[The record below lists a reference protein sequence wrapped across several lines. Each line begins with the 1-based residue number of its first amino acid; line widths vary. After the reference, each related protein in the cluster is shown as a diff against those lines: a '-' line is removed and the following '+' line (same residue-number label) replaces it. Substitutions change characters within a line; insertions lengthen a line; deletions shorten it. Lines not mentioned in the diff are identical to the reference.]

1 MHPTW
6 WMHLGDITPKQKK
19 PDTEARHC
27 NDPTCMR
34 DPQQRG
40 PRSRRHSVAQRLGEG
55 SRVVRWE
62 QSVLSGRWECS
73 RARWRWRSY
82 NTVNALHTTACLKM
96 VNMYFITMK
105 KKRYH
110 KISKHLKQAIIL
122 LGLWRRERQPTP
134 VFLSGE
140 LHGQRTQVGYTVQGV
155 AKSRTWL
162 S

>member
-1 MHPTW
+1 MVDASWGHYT
-6 WMHLGDITPKQKK
+6 KAK
-19 PDTEARHC
+19 EARH
-27 NDPTCMR
+27 
-34 DPQQRG
+34 
-40 PRSRRHSVAQRLGEG
+40 RSQTLHWSHLYERSTTERATGQKTLSGTKMGGG
-55 SRVVRWE
+55 SHVVRWE

-96 VNMYFITMK
+96 ANMYFITIK

-110 KISKHLKQAIIL
+110 KISKHLKQGIIL

-162 S
+162 SE